1 MTFCFLVTDTEIDQW
16 GQGILEMLSLFLLV
30 YLSGQHYFFL
40 PKVVAMA
47 ATSSLETLFN
57 ETNLSAAEIQARL
70 AELSHPVS
78 SFSAEIKQDI
88 LAKIRNI
95 SR

>member
-1 MTFCFLVTDTEIDQW
+1 
-16 GQGILEMLSLFLLV
+16 
-30 YLSGQHYFFL
+30 
-40 PKVVAMA
+40 MA

-95 SR
+95 SRWDGTFDVKLKFEILIELVIGRER